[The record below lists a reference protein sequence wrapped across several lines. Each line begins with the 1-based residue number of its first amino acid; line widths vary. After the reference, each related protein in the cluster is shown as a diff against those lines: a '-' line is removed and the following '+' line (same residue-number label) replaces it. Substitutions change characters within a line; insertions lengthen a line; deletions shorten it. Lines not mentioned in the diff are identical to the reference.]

1 MNEKQYLS
9 LSVIVIVLI
18 AVIIFILYS
27 YSDSHDEKRAFF
39 SSLGQLPGG
48 GTQTIPYAVSEDGQ
62 VVVGRADTN
71 DHGSPG
77 FVWTKKT
84 GMQSLGHLPNAD
96 YSPALGVSKD
106 GTVVIGQSGTLQTE
120 VLPYRWTLNTGMI
133 ALGNLSGGDGSGSA
147 NGITSDGKIIVGMAN
162 SISGDTAFIYDEASG
177 MRSLGSLVDPGQSEA
192 TAVTLDGSI
201 IVGGSLNNEYFV
213 EPFHW
218 SEETGMIGLGDIP
231 GSVGLSVARAVSS
244 DGSVIVGDSYIVNNT
259 LVAFF
264 WTKSTGIMQ
273 LPDFPEGQLSCMA
286 TGITGDGSVI
296 VGYGFD
302 SSGKKAAYW
311 INNTIYSLEEKLN
324 DLQVNI
330 SGWKL
335 QCITAITPDGK
346 TIVGYGSSPAQILG
360 GWIAYL
366 PKGLGDV

>member
-9 LSVIVIVLI
+9 LSVIVILFI
-18 AVIIFILYS
+18 AVSIFIFYS
-27 YSDSHDEKRAFF
+27 ISNTPNEKIAFF
-39 SSLGQLPGG
+39 SSLGQLPEG
-48 GTQTIPYAVSEDGQ
+48 GTQSIPYAVSDDGQ
-62 VVVGRADTN
+62 VVVGRADT
-71 DHGSPG
+71 DDQGSPG
-77 FVWTKKT
+77 FIWTQKT

-106 GTVVIGQSGTLQTE
+106 GTVIIGKSGTLQNE

-162 SISGDTAFIYDEASG
+162 NVSGDTAFIYDESSG

-192 TAVTLDGSI
+192 IAVTSDGSI
-201 IVGGSLNNEYFV
+201 IVGGSLNDEYFV

-231 GSVGLSVARAVSS
+231 GGVGLSVARAVSS

-259 LVAFF
+259 LVAFS
-264 WTKSTGIMQ
+264 WTNRTGMVQ
-273 LPDFPEGQLSCMA
+273 LPNFPEGQLSCMA
-286 TGITGDGSVI
+286 TGITDDGIVI

-302 SSGKKAAYW
+302 SSGQKAAYW

-324 DLQVNI
+324 DLGLNI
-330 SGWKL
+330 SGWTL

-346 TIVGYGSSPAQILG
+346 TIVGYGASPSQILG

-366 PKGLGDV
+366 PKGLSEL